1 MPDRMF
7 PDLKTLIRQ
16 IEATA
21 SDSAD
26 PLAVMVALMK
36 LTIAS
41 EADPYMLAG
50 ALIEGITA
58 TIEQRIPLEKR
69 RDVAIEAVRLLRDR
83 LETRGAI

>member
-1 MPDRMF
+1 MF
-7 PDLKTLIRQ
+7 PDLDALIRQ

-26 PLAVMVALMK
+26 PLAILVALMK

-58 TIEQRIPLEKR
+58 TIMDRIPPEKR
-69 RDVAIEAVRLLRDR
+69 LDVAIETVRLLRDR
-83 LETRGAI
+83 LATRGII